1 MIQFYKTL
9 NIHTFKIKVHDIS
22 KLKFI
27 DFEELPITIE
37 LCFIPRQIEM
47 CENYIVA
54 MNKDTLHMFRISSS
68 LSKESSNTSNDQE
81 CDFSFNCEHFFMF
94 PYIFVLI

>member
-1 MIQFYKTL
+1 M
-9 NIHTFKIKVHDIS
+9 FKIKVHDIS

-37 LCFIPRQIEM
+37 LCFIPRQIDI

-54 MNKDTLHMFRISSS
+54 MSKDTLHMFRITTTTKDD
-68 LSKESSNTSNDQE
+68 LCNTSNEQE
-81 CDFSFNCEHFFMF
+81 CDFSFNCT
-94 PYIFVLI
+94 